1 METLLPRIL
10 PIAFGAAISPVVL
23 IVNILLLSGR
33 TRPIARATA
42 YAVGC
47 AIVIVGFGIAG
58 VTVIAG
64 VSTAPRTVA
73 AVIHLAVGAASLA
86 FAVRA
91 LIRGPQPPPKKDDVA
106 PESDRDKEAW
116 RFVFAGLGAMG
127 INMTTLVLYL
137 SLDAEIVRSQVSTL
151 DDAIALAIA
160 DVIILLPVWLPLAL
174 FVVAPAVAHRVFGPV
189 NDFLTRHKWAIEII
203 VPGGFAAYLLT
214 LGAVL
219 LLT

>member
-10 PIAFGAAISPVVL
+10 PLAFGAAISPVVL

-33 TRPIARATA
+33 TRPIARASA

-58 VTVIAG
+58 VTIIAG

-73 AVIHLAVGAASLA
+73 AIIHLTVGTVSLLFAA
-86 FAVRA
+86 RA
-91 LIRGPQPPPKKDDVA
+91 GIRGPRAAPKQEDVA
-106 PESDRDKEAW
+106 PDHERDKPAW
-116 RFVFAGLGAMG
+116 EFVFAGLGAMG
-127 INMTTLVLYL
+127 VSMTTLVLYL

-160 DVIILLPVWLPLAL
+160 SVIILIPVWVPLL
-174 FVVAPAVAHRVFGPV
+174 LTVVTPRVAHGVFGPL
-189 NDFLTRHKWAIEII
+189 NDFLTRHKYAIEII
-203 VPGGFAAYLLT
+203 VPGGFGVYLVT
-214 LGAVL
+214 LGIVL
-219 LLT
+219 LS